1 MGKRRWNMGYRFNML
16 TKRAYEEAGLGLG
29 PDGKHNN
36 IPLFPK
42 SYMKN
47 FDDISFEKTRDFNFV
62 GLIRFSHGVH
72 VNRLWILDFTK
83 KHFTNKS
90 YFRLNSNEDLEVHEK
105 LGDFDYTFSYEG
117 NRFVDKDMGLG
128 MKRCVFDKEYFSIMC
143 SSQFTLCPAGDQPNS
158 DRFFEAI
165 TSKSIPILEEQ
176 NHCGSNKD
184 QENIG
189 YKFYLLGDDYVYR
202 QDWVDYNYD
211 LFLKTHILY
220 GKNK

>member
-1 MGKRRWNMGYRFNML
+1 MGYRFNML
-16 TKRAYEEAGLGLG
+16 TKRAYAEADLGLG

-42 SYMKN
+42 WYMKN

-62 GLIRFSHGVH
+62 GIIRFGCHVH
-72 VNRLWILDFTK
+72 KSRLWILDFAK
-83 KHFTNKS
+83 KHFTDKS
-90 YFRLNSNEDLEVHEK
+90 YFRLNSNEDMEVHEK

-117 NRFVDKDMGLG
+117 KRFVDKYMRLG
-128 MKRCVFDKEYFSIMC
+128 MKRCAFDKEYFSIMC
-143 SSQFTLCPAGDQPNS
+143 SSQFTLCPVGDQPYS

-165 TSKSIPILEEQ
+165 MSKSIPILEKEH
-176 NHCGSNKD
+176 HCGLNED
-184 QENIG
+184 QRNIG

-211 LFLKTHILY
+211 LFLKTHTL
-220 GKNK
+220 GGGVT